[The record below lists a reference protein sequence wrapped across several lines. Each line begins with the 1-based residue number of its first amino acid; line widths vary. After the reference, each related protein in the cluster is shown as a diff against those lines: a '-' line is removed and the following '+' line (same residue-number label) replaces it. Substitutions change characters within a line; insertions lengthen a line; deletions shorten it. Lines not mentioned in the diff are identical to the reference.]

1 VSDFK
6 RGGGPEEEQVR
17 DTKVDLPVDA
27 HLPHDYIPGERLRLE
42 AYRRLAS
49 AYDDAAIEAARDEL
63 ADRYGPLPDPVQR
76 LLAVARFRAYA
87 RQFGLTEVS
96 LQGTSVR
103 FAPLQLRESQT
114 MRLQRLFPR
123 SVVKPAVG
131 TVLVP
136 RPTTARIGG
145 QPLRDEA
152 LLDWARALLEAV
164 LGDTV
169 AAGASAAASAVTST
183 VAAGSR

>member
-1 VSDFK
+1 
-6 RGGGPEEEQVR
+6 
-17 DTKVDLPVDA
+17 
-27 HLPHDYIPGERLRLE
+27 
-42 AYRRLAS
+42 
-49 AYDDAAIEAARDEL
+49 
-63 ADRYGPLPDPVQR
+63 
-76 LLAVARFRAYA
+76 
-87 RQFGLTEVS
+87 
-96 LQGTSVR
+96 VR

-123 SVVKPAVG
+123 SLVKPAVG

>member
-1 VSDFK
+1 
-6 RGGGPEEEQVR
+6 
-17 DTKVDLPVDA
+17 
-27 HLPHDYIPGERLRLE
+27 
-42 AYRRLAS
+42 
-49 AYDDAAIEAARDEL
+49 
-63 ADRYGPLPDPVQR
+63 
-76 LLAVARFRAYA
+76 
-87 RQFGLTEVS
+87 VS

-103 FAPLQLRESQT
+103 FTPLQLRESQT

-136 RPTTARIGG
+136 RPTTGRIGG

-152 LLDWARALLEAV
+152 LLDWARALLQAV

-169 AAGASAAASAVTST
+169 AAGATAAAPSASVSAA
-183 VAAGSR
+183 AAGSR